1 MKNPFSFVTVA
12 ASRAET
18 LPTADGKSVLATTSG
33 DADRAY
39 EAEVYSAH
47 GFISRPVKTTRG
59 IRFHL
64 GSLSIIIAAYTYGVE
79 PPENPGESKVF
90 STDAEGVEQG
100 TPLVGSDGVHTF
112 HGGEIEAAR
121 KGDAIESM
129 MADDSK
135 FWTWLSA
142 AAVVLAGLG
151 VAVPAPTS
159 LTGKIIEGTEE
170 VLLP

>member
-12 ASRAET
+12 ASRAEA
-18 LPTADGKSVLATTSG
+18 LPTASGKSVLATTSG

-79 PPENPGESKVF
+79 PPANPGESKVF

-100 TPLVGSDGVHTF
+100 SHLVQNDGVHIF
-112 HGGEIEAAR
+112 NGGEIEAAR
-121 KGDAIESM
+121 KGDAVQSAA
-129 MADDSK
+129 ADDST
-135 FWTWLSA
+135 FWAWIA
-142 AAVVLAGLG
+142 AAGAALAGLG
-151 VAVPAPTS
+151 VAVPVPSS
-159 LTGKIIEGTEE
+159 LTGKITEGTEE